1 MDKGEILTRSEYASK
16 ISEYAYD
23 EVWEIILMGTPGQK
37 RFSPVREILAKGAS
51 GVMLVID
58 STKIGQVGVALAIYE
73 EARAFLGDEAPMVIL
88 ANKQDLESAVDIE
101 LIRSILKMN
110 PSQVYGTSALD
121 GTNVKEALISLLSMI
136 RRGEFE
142 KAVKTGEGLNSDKSY
157 P

>member
-1 MDKGEILTRSEYASK
+1 
-16 ISEYAYD
+16 
-23 EVWEIILMGTPGQK
+23 
-37 RFSPVREILAKGAS
+37 
-51 GVMLVID
+51 
-58 STKIGQVGVALAIYE
+58 
-73 EARAFLGDEAPMVIL
+73 
-88 ANKQDLESAVDIE
+88 VDIE

-136 RRGEFE
+136 RRREFE